1 VPLIFRYSKKQGW
14 ILILTPKHQ
23 NIMMIKFNL
32 HFITH
37 WGQQL
42 FLCKYKGEKLT
53 ESIPMEYAGGS
64 EWQLTIDYT
73 GQEPFEFRFALK
85 HSTGRMDYEWGKN
98 RFLMPI
104 KDANLCCRH
113 FWRSEQHPDNLFHT
127 KAFTEVLMK
136 PKINL
141 THASPRPNL
150 PIIRFELN
158 SPRIPQN
165 CSIAI
170 TGNQP
175 ALGNWD
181 AKKALMM
188 NATQYP
194 MWTTEISR
202 EEIEH
207 PIRYKYLL
215 INNTTHEVIE
225 WEAGEDR
232 QFNLSL
238 EDSATTHWIQ
248 SDDYFRF
255 QNANWRAAG
264 VAIPVFSLRTATG
277 FGVGEFADLSLLTD
291 WAVQSGLKMI
301 QILPVNET
309 VATHSWMDS
318 YPYKSISVLALHPVY
333 LNINKIG
340 SLKDTKLMA
349 WFETQRER
357 LNESQF
363 VDYVEVHSI
372 KSRYYKHI
380 FDQNWEETQKQE
392 SYRTFFL
399 ENKEWLELYA
409 AFCYLRDQFKTAD
422 FRQWGEWYPYHPE
435 KIAKLVDPSAPH
447 HEHIAVHY
455 FIQYHLDLQLREAID
470 YAHSKGVALKGD
482 IPIGISPNSIEAWT
496 EPELFNMN
504 GQAGAPPDDFAVLGQ
519 NWGFPTYN
527 WELMEKDGYAWWKKR
542 LSMMSKYFDAYRI
555 DHILG
560 FFRIWEIPKDS
571 VHGLLGYFKPGLPL
585 STSEIGEFGIRFD
598 EQRYTKPYIRNHFLP
613 DLFGEQTADC
623 IAQFLNESQP
633 GEFELRQEFD
643 SQIKIENQFSTE
655 NIIPNHLNNNRI
667 KDGLMR
673 LTEEVLFVKEP
684 NSEPPVYHP
693 RIAFHSTYSYRDLD
707 AWTREQ
713 LNLLYDH
720 YFYHRHDE
728 FWKEQGLNKLPIIM
742 EASDMLVCGEDL
754 GMVPHCVPDV
764 LHKLQIL
771 SLEIQRMPKNP
782 KVKFGHPADA
792 PYQSVITTSTHDMS
806 TLRAWWEEDREKTQQ
821 YFHRILHHVGIPPHF
836 AEPWICRE
844 IISQHMHSPAMWAIF
859 PFQDLLAM
867 DGELRW
873 DEIHHERINVP
884 SNPINH
890 WKYRMNLSLEQL
902 IETKSFS
909 TMLKEMIEHAHRE
922 I

>member
-1 VPLIFRYSKKQGW
+1 MTI
-14 ILILTPKHQ
+14 T
-23 NIMMIKFNL
+23 FNL

-42 FLCKYKGEKLT
+42 LFCKYYNGKLI
-53 ESIPMEYAGGS
+53 ESLTMEYAGGS
-64 EWQLTIDYT
+64 EWQLSLKLPDD
-73 GQEPFEFRFALK
+73 EPVEFRYALK
-85 HSTGRMDYEWGKN
+85 HSNGQIEFEWGKN
-98 RFLMPI
+98 RVLIPP
-104 KDANLCCRH
+104 KDSTIRCRH
-113 FWRSEQHPDNLFHT
+113 FWRSSQHPDNLFHT
-127 KAFTEVLMK
+127 KAFTKVLMK
-136 PKINL
+136 PKMCKPKSN
-141 THASPRPNL
+141 TSPNT
-150 PIIRFELN
+150 PIIRLELN

-165 CSIAI
+165 CSLAI
-170 TGNQP
+170 TGNQ
-175 ALGNWD
+175 ASLGNWD
-181 AKKALMM
+181 VNKALIMDS
-188 NATQYP
+188 TQYP
-194 MWTTEISR
+194 LWTIEIPKTET
-202 EEIEH
+202 H
-207 PIRYKYLL
+207 NPLLYKYLL
-215 INNTTHEVIE
+215 INDSTREILE

-232 QFNLSL
+232 QLYLNLENS
-238 EDSATTHWIQ
+238 DTTHFIQ
-248 SDDYFRF
+248 TDDYFRF

-264 VAIPVFSLRTATG
+264 VAIPVFSLRTSTG
-277 FGVGEFADLSLLTD
+277 FGVGEFTDLHLLTD

-309 VATHSWMDS
+309 VATHSWLDS

-333 LNINKIG
+333 LNINKLG
-340 SLKDTKLMA
+340 ALKDPKLME
-349 WFETQRER
+349 WFETQQKR

-363 VDYVEVHSI
+363 VDYVEVHKT
-372 KSRYYKHI
+372 KSRYYKLI
-380 FDQNWEETQKQE
+380 FDQNWEETQTQE
-392 SYRTFFL
+392 SYKTFFN

-422 FRQWGEWYPYHPE
+422 FRQWGEWYPYEPE
-435 KIAKLVDPSAPH
+435 KIANLVAPSASH

-470 YAHSKGVALKGD
+470 YAHSKGVAIKGD

-496 EPELFNMN
+496 EPKLFNMS

-527 WELMEKDGYAWWKKR
+527 WELMEKDGYSWWKKR

-585 STSEIGEFGIRFD
+585 SPAEMSEFGIQFN
-598 EQRYTKPYIRNHFLP
+598 EQRYSKPYIRRHYLP
-613 DLFGEQTADC
+613 DLFGDQTADC
-623 IAQFLNESQP
+623 IAAFLNEIHP
-633 GEFELRQEFD
+633 GEFELKPEFD
-643 SQIKIENQFSTE
+643 TQIKIEDRFAEGHSL
-655 NIIPNHLNNNRI
+655 PKHLNTIVI

-684 NSEPPVYHP
+684 NSNPSVYHP
-693 RIAFHSTYSYRDLD
+693 RIAFHNTYSYRDMD
-707 AWTREQ
+707 AWTQEQ

-728 FWKEQGLNKLPIIM
+728 FWKEHGMNKLPVIM

-754 GMVPHCVPDV
+754 GMVPHCVPEV

-782 KVKFGHPADA
+782 KVKFGHPLDA

-806 TLRAWWEEDREKTQQ
+806 TLRAWWEEDRERTQHF
-821 YFHRILHHVGIPPHF
+821 FHQIMHHIGIPPYF

-844 IISQHMHSPAMWAIF
+844 IISQHLHSPAMWAIF

-884 SNPINH
+884 SNPVNH

-902 IETKSFS
+902 IAAKAFS
-909 TMLKEMIEHAHRE
+909 AMLKEMIEHAHRE